1 MAYKHGVYVSEAAT
15 SVLPPVTVDAGIPMV
30 VGTAPVAMADA
41 SNVNR
46 LTMVSTY
53 AEAVA
58 AFGYVPPALDAASG
72 LKKYDYSICEAVY
85 SCFALYGVSPLIV
98 VNVLDPARHRKSC
111 SATEVEIDINGTG
124 TVDAAGIIPD
134 TFVLSSVETPEEE
147 EGGESQEG
155 EELAEPIITTYTRGT
170 DYEIAFDD
178 EGKIVV
184 SGIFGI
190 DGECRIPTATKLT
203 VEAMVT
209 DPSAV
214 TADDIIGG
222 VSADGTKRGW
232 ELIDDV
238 FPKLGILPGTL
249 IAPGYSENPSV
260 AAVMAAKCVGIN
272 GLFKAVSAIDIPADA
287 VKQYSAAYE
296 WKNTRGVSST
306 HQIACWPLLS
316 LDGTA
321 FHMSTALAGLM
332 ALTDSENG
340 DVPYVSPSNKSFH
353 CTATVLADGSEVW
366 LNNETASYLNGQ
378 GIVTAQC
385 FIGGW
390 KAWGS
395 RTACYPGNTDVKD
408 AFIPVR
414 RMFNWLGNTLIQT
427 FWQRVDYPLN
437 KRQVQTITDSA
448 NIWLNGLAAR
458 QYILGGR
465 VEFNE
470 EENPVTALLDGIAT
484 FHVYVTP
491 PSPNREIDFVLE
503 YDANYLNSLF
513 A

>member
-15 SVLPPVTVDAGIPMV
+15 SVLPPVTVDAGIPMI
-30 VGTAPVAMADA
+30 VGTAPVAMTDA
-41 SNVNR
+41 ANVNR

-58 AFGYVPPALDAASG
+58 AFGYVPPSLDAASG
-72 LKKYDYSICEAVY
+72 LNKYEYTICEAIF

-98 VNVLDPARHRKSC
+98 VNVLDPERHRKSC
-111 SATEVEIDINGTG
+111 PVTEVEIDSNGVG
-124 TVDAAGIIPD
+124 TVNATGIIPD
-134 TFVLSSVETPEEE
+134 TFVLSSSTEPEDETEE
-147 EGGESQEG
+147 
-155 EELAEPIITTYTRGT
+155 AIVTTYTRGT

-178 EGKIVV
+178 FGKIVV
-184 SGIFGI
+184 SGIVGI

-260 AAVMAAKCVGIN
+260 AAVMAAKCIGIN
-272 GLFKAVSAIDIPADA
+272 GLFKAISAIDIPTDV

-296 WKNTRGVSST
+296 WKNTNGVSST

-395 RTACYPGNTDVKD
+395 RTACYPGNMDVKD
-408 AFIPVR
+408 AFVPVR
-414 RMFNWLGNTLIQT
+414 RMFNWIGNTLIQT

-491 PSPNREIDFVLE
+491 PSPNKEIHFRLE